1 MNSPV
6 RRGAC
11 PGLSAPMPT
20 GDGLLLRMMPIG
32 TIPLAAF
39 VKLCA
44 AAQTHGNDVMEITA
58 RGSIQVRGLNAAS
71 APRFAAAI
79 AALGIAAEDGI
90 PVLSNALAGID
101 PEEILDAGAL
111 AADLRR
117 ALARRSLAA
126 RLAPKI
132 SVVIDGGGT
141 LNLDSLAA
149 DVRLRAEATNRG
161 VSLCVGIGGDG
172 ASAVQLGAIAPAHG
186 VEAVVRALEVIA
198 QRGRDARACDV
209 FKAEGVTVF
218 QAALSSCPALCR
230 ASTSH
235 AQSEPKDVDGR
246 DIGERSDAVLRT
258 AMPGHDGVGMR
269 GDAIGLHRLRDGSL
283 ACGVGLAFGHADAAS
298 LERLAEAAGAAGATG
313 VRAAAARALMII
325 GLTHETLS
333 SFVAAAERLGFIVRA
348 DDPRRHVVAC
358 AGAPICSSAHIAAR
372 AIAPAIAQASA
383 PHLDRSF
390 TIHISGCAKGCA
402 HPAPNA
408 LTVVGTS
415 DGCALI
421 ADGCTRDAPF
431 AIVPADQLPAAIA
444 TAVWERRHV

>member
-1 MNSPV
+1 
-6 RRGAC
+6 
-11 PGLSAPMPT
+11 
-20 GDGLLLRMMPIG
+20 MPIG
-32 TIPLAAF
+32 TIPLDAF
-39 VKLCA
+39 TELCA
-44 AAQTHGNDVMEITA
+44 AAQTHGNGVMEITA

-71 APRFAAAI
+71 APRFAAAT

-117 ALARRSLAA
+117 ALARGPLAG
-126 RLAPKI
+126 RLAPKV
-132 SVVIDGGGT
+132 SVAIDGGGA
-141 LNLDSLAA
+141 LNLDGIAA

-246 DIGERSDAVLRT
+246 DK
-258 AMPGHDGVGMR
+258 PGHDGVGMR

-358 AGAPICSSAHIAAR
+358 AGAPICSSAHIGAR